1 MFSNALPLESSQVW
15 PLALL
20 SIYQMLCSEILWLS
34 GLPPV
39 MEHSLSIQSCAAHW
53 HKLQGESGSSGIY
66 LLSAWKNSMCLFLDG
81 TGSHLFSALVLVKI
95 IWLLF
100 LVLIISQWSNCCF
113 FWCPVRNT
121 LDCSEKTLSEASCP
135 SNLQMWAKADWMSQM
150 PPITKWITWK
160 PY

>member
-1 MFSNALPLESSQVW
+1 MWLEDIILAQGCPRETFDCDQQAVLNLLSGVSCSKVMFSNALPLESSQVW

-39 MEHSLSIQSCAAHW
+39 MEHSLSIQSRAAHW

-113 FWCPVRNT
+113 FDALWET
-121 LDCSEKTLSEASCP
+121 L
-135 SNLQMWAKADWMSQM
+135 
-150 PPITKWITWK
+150 
-160 PY
+160 